1 MLKQNDCNTEPVIL
15 PATQKRADIALATA
29 LRQFGQ
35 PPNAESECQQ
45 TATTVIIEA
54 CAWIAAACIVWAVV
68 ALCL

>member
-1 MLKQNDCNTEPVIL
+1 MSKQSDCNTETAIV
-15 PATQKRADIALATA
+15 PATKKRADIALAAA
-29 LRQFGQ
+29 LRQFEQ

-45 TATTVIIEA
+45 PATNAIIEA